1 VCSSSE
7 LLDVK
12 LLSEEEDDMLDDDPD
27 DEEEEL
33 SLSLLLAIF

>member
-27 DEEEEL
+27 DEEDEL